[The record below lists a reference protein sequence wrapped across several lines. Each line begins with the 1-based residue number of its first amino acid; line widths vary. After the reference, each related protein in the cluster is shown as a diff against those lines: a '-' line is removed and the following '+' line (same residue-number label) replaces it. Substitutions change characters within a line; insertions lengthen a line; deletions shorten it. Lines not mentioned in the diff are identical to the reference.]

1 MSQLGKIC
9 QNSICW
15 TLFHANVLGFL
26 ILLPQ
31 SYGPTFFSTSC
42 LSCSKFKIVKYR
54 YAIRSPNSHVR
65 YAIRSPN
72 CPYFPAAT
80 PLSTVD
86 VYTVHTAGV
95 RVYSKWTFNNLFE
108 QVPERYLTLY
118 IYHYTRTMFA
128 YSVIQLVL
136 TSHCP
141 VFQTLR
147 GVTSSQTLRGV
158 TRTYLDD
165 ILYINYH
172 CPLFQI
178 IREVVHTTT
187 TWAITSHCPL
197 FQTQRGMT
205 RTTTTWVE
213 KSLSGAS
220 WWRRTSSPSSSST
233 TTSSQS
239 GMLSYHD
246 LKFH

>member
-1 MSQLGKIC
+1 MC
-9 QNSICW
+9 
-15 TLFHANVLGFL
+15 TH
-26 ILLPQ
+26 
-31 SYGPTFFSTSC
+31 
-42 LSCSKFKIVKYR
+42 
-54 YAIRSPNSHVR
+54 
-65 YAIRSPN
+65 
-72 CPYFPAAT
+72 
-80 PLSTVD
+80 
-86 VYTVHTAGV
+86 YTVHTAGV

-187 TWAITSHCPL
+187 TWAITP
-197 FQTQRGMT
+197 QA
-205 RTTTTWVE
+205 
-213 KSLSGAS
+213 LSS
-220 WWRRTSSPSSSST
+220 ILDSRRSDEDHYYLGDNIPCIVLYSRF
-233 TTSSQS
+233 
-239 GMLSYHD
+239 YEE
-246 LKFH
+246 